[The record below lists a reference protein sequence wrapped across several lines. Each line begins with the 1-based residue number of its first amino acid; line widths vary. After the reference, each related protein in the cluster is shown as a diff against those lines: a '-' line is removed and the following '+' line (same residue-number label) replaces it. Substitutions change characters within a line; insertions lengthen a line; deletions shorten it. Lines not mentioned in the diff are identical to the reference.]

1 MSNADQPQN
10 ISARLD
16 DVDARLEQLG
26 DEIDIIRTIQD
37 SVRRETRIN
46 SQTGARLE
54 RTVTQLADIARDHQR
69 VLRISSQNAER
80 DREIVNNDREVFQ
93 AEIRRIWEYLLRQ
106 GGNGNAPAN

>member
-1 MSNADQPQN
+1 MTNTNQPQN

-54 RTVTQLADIARDHQR
+54 RTVTQLADIARDHQL
-69 VLRISSQNAER
+69 VLRLSNQDAER
-80 DREIVNNDREVFQ
+80 DREVFQ

-106 GGNGNAPAN
+106 GGNGNAAVN